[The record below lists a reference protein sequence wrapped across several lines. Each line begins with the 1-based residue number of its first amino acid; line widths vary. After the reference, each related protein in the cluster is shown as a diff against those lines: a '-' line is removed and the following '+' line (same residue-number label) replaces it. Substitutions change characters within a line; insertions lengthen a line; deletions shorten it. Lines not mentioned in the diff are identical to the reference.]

1 MFDIFGGTSSLSTGI
16 VLLEHGNIHISLDS
30 HKRLYSS
37 HDTFKTNMYI
47 MMTIRSFTETDERE
61 VIQNVHLFYK
71 RIPELVDKR
80 EKVYLE
86 KLRIYMKKRKLI
98 LGDIEVLY
106 RKGDKNDR
114 HLIAKLRS
122 KLLSLFLELNM

>member
-1 MFDIFGGTSSLSTGI
+1 
-16 VLLEHGNIHISLDS
+16 
-30 HKRLYSS
+30 
-37 HDTFKTNMYI
+37 
-47 MMTIRSFTETDERE
+47 MTIRSFTETDERE